1 MNDRHRLSM
10 NFLKLFDILLV
21 AVAFRLSTAF
31 MVSAQQSASLAQF
44 LAIRT
49 RRVSDFMMFG
59 LALFLCYIVL
69 CSCGSTGLSPWSV
82 VARKSATCC
91 AQRHSA
97 LSVSSSS
104 TGSFPYT

>member
-21 AVAFRLSTAF
+21 AVAFGLSTAF

-49 RRVSDFMMFG
+49 RVSDFMMFG

-69 CSCGSTGLSPWSV
+69 CSCGLYRPITLSV
-82 VARKSATCC
+82 EARKSATCC

-104 TGSFPYT
+104 AGSFPYT